1 MDERTNCSEIYF
13 IEKNGMQI
21 LEKDKNKEYDNPQQ
35 VNIYNGKVKRKIFE
49 TQKGVSP
56 KQ

>member
-13 IEKNGMQI
+13 IEKNSMKI

-35 VNIYNGKVKRKIFE
+35 VSIYDGKMRRKIFE
-49 TQKGVSP
+49 KQKGVSP

>member
-1 MDERTNCSEIYF
+1 MK
-13 IEKNGMQI
+13 KNGMQI

-35 VNIYNGKVKRKIFE
+35 VSIYDGKVRKKIFE
-49 TQKGVSP
+49 KQKGVSP